1 MSEHVV
7 PVKTYAAV
15 FVSLLILTAL
25 TTGIA
30 YIDLGPLNT
39 VIALAIAVTKMM
51 LVVLFF
57 MHVKYTT
64 GMTRIVIV
72 AGIFWLA
79 ILISLTLAD
88 ELTRSWT
95 PNAGA
100 WGTGMLL
107 PFLPFLI

>member
-7 PVKTYAAV
+7 PVKIYVAV
-15 FVSLLILTAL
+15 FVSLILLTAL
-25 TTGIA
+25 TTGVA
-30 YIDLGPLNT
+30 FIDLGPFNT
-39 VIALAIAVTKMM
+39 VAALAIAVTKMM

-57 MHVKYTT
+57 MHVKYSS
-64 GMTRIVIV
+64 GMTRLVII

-100 WGTGMLL
+100 WGSGMLL
-107 PFLPFLI
+107 PFFTHLR